1 MQKTVFLDRA
11 RVLKELKGCAVRF
24 RAGDSNVLKVVL
36 FGSLV
41 KGNAGPRSD
50 ADLLIVLADSNE
62 RFTDRIGRYLPA
74 FVEASVAVDV
84 FPYTKAEVHTNRF
97 AAQAAEEGTVLV

>member
-1 MQKTVFLDRA
+1 MEDP
-11 RVLKELKGCAVRF
+11 
-24 RAGDSNVLKVVL
+24 NVLEVVL

-50 ADLLIVLADSNE
+50 ADLLIVPAESRE

-84 FPYTKAEVHTNRF
+84 FPYTQVEMHNNRF
-97 AAQAAEEGTVLV
+97 AGQAAENGIVLA